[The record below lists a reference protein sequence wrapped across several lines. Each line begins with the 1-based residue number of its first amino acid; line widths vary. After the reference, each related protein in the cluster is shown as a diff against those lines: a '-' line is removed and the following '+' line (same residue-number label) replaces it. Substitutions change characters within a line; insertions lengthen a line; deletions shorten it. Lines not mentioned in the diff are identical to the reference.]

1 VTGALLASA
10 TRLSVQ
16 EAGSR
21 RVDIG
26 SSPSARSALGHCRS
40 GWQGRPHSDGFR
52 SRLGEKRTERLAR
65 RIGCRILEPGTGRYR
80 QFICHLGPRCAR
92 VTKNMRRFIASFVLS
107 VVAWSLVAPVAWGVT
122 GTATPACCRRN
133 GKHHCTSG
141 TSGIAGMSADDL
153 PSFRVNSS
161 DCPHRSQLATPT
173 GIAQPQSHAVSA
185 LQPPSASFVSG
196 ADSRCF
202 NSRLATCNS
211 QRGPP
216 AFRL

>member
-1 VTGALLASA
+1 VLAS
-10 TRLSVQ
+10 RNNM
-16 EAGSR
+16 
-21 RVDIG
+21 
-26 SSPSARSALGHCRS
+26 
-40 GWQGRPHSDGFR
+40 
-52 SRLGEKRTERLAR
+52 
-65 RIGCRILEPGTGRYR
+65 
-80 QFICHLGPRCAR
+80 PR
-92 VTKNMRRFIASFVLS
+92 FLASFVLS
-107 VVAWSLVAPVAWGVT
+107 VMVWSFVAPIALGVT
-122 GTATPACCRRN
+122 GTITPACCRRN

-161 DCPHRSQLATPT
+161 DCPYRSQIGTPT
-173 GIAQPQSHAVSA
+173 AIAQPQSQAVST

-196 ADSRCF
+196 VDSLSF